1 MAVYVLQGFVGYPL
15 TSICLKKEG
24 YSVLKQYRQGTWKA
38 AAVKEKAND
47 DSAKNYLFPQIPDKY
62 KSDFTYLFTMVILTV
77 MSGYL
82 DKLSGGYISKFVW
95 ALILGVFAT
104 AMGFIEKNVLVR
116 SRSMGFVYTI
126 IGLILFLTGV
136 NVGFA
141 PVGNLLGS
149 GLGSG
154 PLRGAL
160 LPIGMLIGYYIVK
173 AEPAVQVLNEQVEEI
188 TGGTISR
195 HAMNRALQ
203 AGVAVA
209 VALAML
215 LYVRPD
221 RETPAL
227 QEQEQ
232 A

>member
-1 MAVYVLQGFVGYPL
+1 M
-15 TSICLKKEG
+15 
-24 YSVLKQYRQGTWKA
+24 
-38 AAVKEKAND
+38 
-47 DSAKNYLFPQIPDKY
+47 
-62 KSDFTYLFTMVILTV
+62 
-77 MSGYL
+77 
-82 DKLSGGYISKFVW
+82 
-95 ALILGVFAT
+95 
-104 AMGFIEKNVLVR
+104 
-116 SRSMGFVYTI
+116 
-126 IGLILFLTGV
+126 
-136 NVGFA
+136 
-141 PVGNLLGS
+141 
-149 GLGSG
+149 
-154 PLRGAL
+154 
-160 LPIGMLIGYYIVK
+160 
-173 AEPAVQVLNEQVEEI
+173 QVLNEQVEEI